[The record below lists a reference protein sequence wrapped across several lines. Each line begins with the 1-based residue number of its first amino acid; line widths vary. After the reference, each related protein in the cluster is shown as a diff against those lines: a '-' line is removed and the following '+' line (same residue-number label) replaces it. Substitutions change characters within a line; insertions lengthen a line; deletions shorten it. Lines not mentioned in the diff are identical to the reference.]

1 MLNLYHTHTLMQR
14 SLPGKNILL
23 FLNEEPAQVLPQ
35 QPVRKGRSAELVSRR
50 NEKIA
55 DRLYFYRVFG
65 KLEHDTV
72 LRILSAEIDLAA
84 FTIAE
89 IVIEQNDYIK
99 RLKSTGVT
107 IKALKDKWPYM
118 NWNDPHAIWLIG

>member
-1 MLNLYHTHTLMQR
+1 MQR